1 MFMLIVVSIL
11 AVSGCK
17 ANNTVLNSRMECD
30 DGRIVSIGEGCEF
43 NYNFYLNYE
52 SWGWGNYQSIEIF
65 GDGRYIVKEM
75 GKDLEILRNTSVTRE
90 GKLNKNQIETLMVL
104 VKSKFFNLPV
114 EMGNE
119 LCMDASER
127 TLTATLNERT
137 HTVAEYCSGNE
148 DYATIVEAINDLTL
162 ERDKIYT

>member
-65 GDGRYIVKEM
+65 GDGGYIVKEM
-75 GKDLEILRNTSVTRE
+75 GKDLEIL
-90 GKLNKNQIETLMVL
+90 L
-104 VKSKFFNLPV
+104 
-114 EMGNE
+114 
-119 LCMDASER
+119 
-127 TLTATLNERT
+127 
-137 HTVAEYCSGNE
+137 
-148 DYATIVEAINDLTL
+148 
-162 ERDKIYT
+162 